1 MNLSQYLIPFEKIS
15 LDDEN
20 QSFLQQQESTHI
32 IPEPNVSFQ
41 STAYA
46 AETPTYATSTSTHT
60 MATTKELQ
68 DDYFRQQRELIAFK
82 YELKAEMQRKTFSY
96 ILDGTKQL
104 VNEVKQDL
112 FAGLKDFIEQLKKT

>member
-1 MNLSQYLIPFEKIS
+1 M
-15 LDDEN
+15 
-20 QSFLQQQESTHI
+20 QQPESTHG

-41 STAYA
+41 PTAYSA
-46 AETPTYATSTSTHT
+46 ATPTYATPTSTHT
-60 MATTKELQ
+60 IATTKELQ

-112 FAGLKDFIEQLKKT
+112 FNGLKDLIGQLKNT